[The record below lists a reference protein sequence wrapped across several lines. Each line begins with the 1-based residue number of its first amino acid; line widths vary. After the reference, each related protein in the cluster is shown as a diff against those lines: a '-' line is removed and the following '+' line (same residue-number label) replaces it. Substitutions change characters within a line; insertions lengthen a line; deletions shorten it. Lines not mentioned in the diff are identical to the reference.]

1 MLPILLDL
9 HYKFSTNHFEEFY
22 GDSVSY
28 SSIEQESYID
38 LKEMS
43 FEQISR
49 GIKFRKF
56 GRLGNIL
63 TIKMDISPSDYELFL
78 SIFRE
83 DEFEDQLTGEIKNK
97 KFNFLHDFKV
107 SNIRDLTMEEKIKFK
122 KTFDPAD
129 EDSDE
134 DLDEDSSDELEDIID
149 GELDIIIEKENEDE
163 DDDEY

>member
-22 GDSVSY
+22 GDSVTY

-63 TIKMDISPSDYELFL
+63 TIKMDISSSDYELFL

-83 DEFEDQLTGEIKNK
+83 DEFEDPITGEIKK
-97 KFNFLHDFKV
+97 RKFNFLHDFKI

-122 KTFDPAD
+122 KTFDPMD

-134 DLDEDSSDELEDIID
+134 AEEVDELEDIIDD